1 MAGPVTRCGFL
12 LLVAGLISIQT
23 RAQDPPSS
31 PPDSTLSTI
40 SHYDPFGPE
49 NAPDHTG
56 QGSGGVVIP
65 GPYESTVQG
74 AFTRINADYY
84 GIQYMFDSPLQIS
97 AGSGWSVYENNVTGF
112 LFKLRTTGFKGWTY
126 DPLRE
131 ENVPYYLFSTQ
142 ASFEYPYREHGFRSY
157 KVRTHLTTSTRG
169 LGMPGIGIVQNNWN
183 LLIAGDRT
191 MGRRIETELTW
202 LEISGGYVM
211 PLSPRKGG
219 VNIALCF
226 AVDLLGLKYQAQI
239 ADPVYFIG
247 GKIGSIGW
255 TTAVGWNMN
264 SLVNLTAYLG
274 GEYGFSTGAL
284 ITPSR
289 KAVFADI
296 ARTTVYFGLQ
306 ATGRWVNIVGGVQKE
321 WEYVDFQ
328 SLELSD
334 RALRYYLGINVY
346 VRR

>member
-12 LLVAGLISIQT
+12 LLIAGLISVQART
-23 RAQDPPSS
+23 QDPPSP
-31 PPDSTLSTI
+31 PPDSALSPA

-56 QGSGGVVIP
+56 QGSGGVVTP

-84 GIQYMFDSPLQIS
+84 GIQYMFDSPLQIA
-97 AGSGWSVYENNVTGF
+97 AGSGWSVYDNNVTGF
-112 LFKLRTTGFKGWTY
+112 LLKLRTTGFKERRY

-142 ASFEYPYREHGFRSY
+142 ASFEYPYRERGFRSY
-157 KVRTHLTTSTRG
+157 KVRTHITTSSRG

-183 LLIAGDRT
+183 ILVAGDRT

-202 LEISGGYVM
+202 LEVSGGYVM

-226 AVDLLGLKYQAQI
+226 AVDLFGVKYQAQI
-239 ADPVYFIG
+239 ADPVHFIG

-255 TTAVGWNMN
+255 TTAVGWNVN

-284 ITPSR
+284 ITPSHR
-289 KAVFADI
+289 VVFADI
-296 ARTTVYFGLQ
+296 ARTTVHFGLQ

-328 SLELSD
+328 SLELTD